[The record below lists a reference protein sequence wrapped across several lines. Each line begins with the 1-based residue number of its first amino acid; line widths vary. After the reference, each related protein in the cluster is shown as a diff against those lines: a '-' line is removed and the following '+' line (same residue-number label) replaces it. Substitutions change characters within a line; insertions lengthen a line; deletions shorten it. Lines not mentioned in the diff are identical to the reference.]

1 MLIGFFLLL
10 SSFFIFFSSSLH
22 SFFVL
27 LFLEFLVLLFINIM
41 VINLFSWFSML
52 MFLVIVVR
60 VGAYGI
66 SILVDIVRRNGG
78 NYFFFF

>member
-1 MLIGFFLLL
+1 
-10 SSFFIFFSSSLH
+10 
-22 SFFVL
+22 
-27 LFLEFLVLLFINIM
+27 M